1 MGIQLTRILLSK
13 GEIVNQEI
21 ESIEEI
27 IENVNK
33 QREWLHSQNIDEL
46 LEFFAKLGK
55 YWAEN
60 FSKEIGV
67 NSKHLI

>member
-33 QREWLHSQNIDEL
+33 QREWLHLQDIDEL
-46 LEFFAKLGK
+46 LEFFEKLGK
-55 YWAEN
+55 YWAEK
-60 FSKEIGV
+60 F
-67 NSKHLI
+67 